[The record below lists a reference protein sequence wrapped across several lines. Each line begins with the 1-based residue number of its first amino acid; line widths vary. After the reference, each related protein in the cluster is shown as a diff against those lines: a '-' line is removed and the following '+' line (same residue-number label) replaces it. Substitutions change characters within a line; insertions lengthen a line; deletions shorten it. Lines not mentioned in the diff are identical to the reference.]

1 MASWQRWCGFCARD
15 PEGSSTYPDL
25 SENYILFDNAIR
37 CFQITVRPY
46 IRFVYV
52 RVTKV
57 WHLLISALPQP
68 AEKYPVCP
76 ECQRSMEAFL
86 QFSMRC
92 TMVQDVVTD
101 LRVKQVTNEEEI
113 AAIRFKML
121 HTEIIKE
128 DWEHEEEVPLDSE
141 LVKTEMSYP
150 QTTNPDLGGE
160 EVVEQENAE
169 DDDGEEEEDEDDDE
183 YQEDDDEEE
192 EEDEDEEDEGDEVA
206 KKQFRS
212 MRSPRQTAKPL
223 APKKKKANSTGVK
236 GKAYKLKCKYCNK
249 AFKSEWYMKTHE
261 RSHELEGVDPK
272 FPYSC
277 ETCGKRF
284 SILTGL
290 KAHIVVHSDEA
301 PFKCEQC
308 GKGFKNSSRLRIH
321 AEMHSMSKFI
331 CPICGM
337 QLNTS
342 HSYNNHK
349 LVHSDQRRHKC
360 PACPKDFKKHTA
372 LKEHLIGHMGLR
384 PYSCPFCDKT
394 FTNGSSCRLHKVKWH
409 PQELAALE
417 ASADKDEIMAK
428 HRNLPTLEELKA
440 IVARGVEKG

>member
-1 MASWQRWCGFCARD
+1 
-15 PEGSSTYPDL
+15 
-25 SENYILFDNAIR
+25 
-37 CFQITVRPY
+37 
-46 IRFVYV
+46 
-52 RVTKV
+52 
-57 WHLLISALPQP
+57 
-68 AEKYPVCP
+68 
-76 ECQRSMEAFL
+76 MEAFL

-92 TMVQDVVTD
+92 TMVQDVVTS
-101 LRVKQVTNEEEI
+101 LRLNQVTNEEEI

-128 DWEHEEEVPLDSE
+128 DWETEEPLDSV
-141 LVKTEMSYP
+141 LVKTEISAP
-150 QTTNPDLGGE
+150 NVRDSDADEE
-160 EVVEQENAE
+160 EVIEQEIVK
-169 DDDGEEEEDEDDDE
+169 DEEEEGEDDEE
-183 YQEDDDEEE
+183 YQEE
-192 EEDEDEEDEGDEVA
+192 EEDEDEEEGDDEDDEDEGDAVEKVA
-206 KKQFRS
+206 RKEIRS
-212 MRSPRQTAKPL
+212 MRSQKPKQTAKPL
-223 APKKKKANSTGVK
+223 AKKTKAKTTAK

-261 RSHELEGVDPK
+261 RSHELDGVDPK

-284 SILTGL
+284 AVLTGL

-301 PFKCEQC
+301 PFKCDQC